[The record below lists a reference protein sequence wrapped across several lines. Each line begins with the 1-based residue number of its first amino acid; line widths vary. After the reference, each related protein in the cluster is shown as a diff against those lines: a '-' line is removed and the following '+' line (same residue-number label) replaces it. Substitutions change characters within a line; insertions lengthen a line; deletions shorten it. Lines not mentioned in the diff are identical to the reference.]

1 MDDQIKLIRL
11 NIDSSHNG
19 FFDDLYDFGRPSLI
33 GGKEYVATSL
43 TRTPWGVKAELV
55 QIKSPEIAWTGEAV
69 PPVGTI
75 CEYKHVHE
83 WQRVEVFAVKPNH
96 NGSETALFTYEN
108 GTWCGCAEPS
118 FFRPI
123 RTPEQI
129 KADERLHQVRNA
141 LTAIHAG
148 DQKFPND
155 LVRGNIIAATVE
167 AMIDAG
173 YRKFEITDDSDPA

>member
-1 MDDQIKLIRL
+1 MSVIPGGATHRSAGHYYRKEGSVWRL
-11 NIDSSHNG
+11 YGSDSQWIETACHWHWLEKNA
-19 FFDDLYDFGRPSLI
+19 DPL
-33 GGKEYVATSL
+33 A
-43 TRTPWGVKAELV
+43 
-55 QIKSPEIAWTGEAV
+55 PEWSGEGL
-69 PPVGTI
+69 PPVGAV

-83 WQRVEVFAVKPNH
+83 WQKVEVFAVKPNH

-129 KADERLHQVRNA
+129 AADKRLHEIRNA
-141 LTAIHAG
+141 LSTINSKVH
-148 DQKFPND
+148 FPND
-155 LVRGNIIAATVE
+155 LVRGNILAAAVE

-173 YRKFEITDDSDPA
+173 YRKFEIVDE